1 MSPTTHR
8 SALVPSPPPSPL
20 RSPLPAPPLCK
31 SSDYTDLHNSCVISM
46 CSCQAFRLYK
56 AILLS
61 LMESKSQGERYFSVL
76 SLLNMKTASK
86 S

>member
-1 MSPTTHR
+1 MSPAARR
-8 SALVPSPPPSPL
+8 SGLVPSPPPSPL
-20 RSPLPAPPLCK
+20 PSTLPAPPLCK

-61 LMESKSQGERYFSVL
+61 LMECKSQGERYFSVL
-76 SLLNMKTASK
+76 FLLNMKTVSK